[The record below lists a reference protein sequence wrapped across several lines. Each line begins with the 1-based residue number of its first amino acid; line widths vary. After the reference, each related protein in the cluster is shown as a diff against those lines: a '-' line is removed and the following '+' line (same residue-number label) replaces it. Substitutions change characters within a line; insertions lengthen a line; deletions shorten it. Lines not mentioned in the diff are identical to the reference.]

1 MKENEDPVL
10 MTYHPDTKQRKKEDD
25 ENPIFMA
32 KEHFLPQ
39 KSSTLKKIRVFL
51 WAHCKDVSVDKKA
64 EKDKNVVINLLIS
77 LNPHDFITY
86 KLQCKEKYFSFAR

>member
-1 MKENEDPVL
+1 MRIYFNALP
-10 MTYHPDTKQRKKEDD
+10 TKHEARRKRRRWKP
-25 ENPIFMA
+25 NFIA

-39 KSSTLKKIRVFL
+39 KSSILKKIRVFL
-51 WAHCKDVSVDKKA
+51 WVHCKDVSVDKKA

-86 KLQCKEKYFSFAR
+86 KLQCKEKYFSFAP

>member
-1 MKENEDPVL
+1 MKENEDQVS

-39 KSSTLKKIRVFL
+39 KSSTLKKLGYF
-51 WAHCKDVSVDKKA
+51 C
-64 EKDKNVVINLLIS
+64 ELIVKMCP
-77 LNPHDFITY
+77 LIKRQRKT
-86 KLQCKEKYFSFAR
+86 KM

>member
-1 MKENEDPVL
+1 MKENEDQVS
-10 MTYHPDTKQRKKEDD
+10 MSYHPDTKQRKKEDD

-51 WAHCKDVSVDKKA
+51 
-64 EKDKNVVINLLIS
+64 
-77 LNPHDFITY
+77 
-86 KLQCKEKYFSFAR
+86 